1 MKQRKNTLWHK
12 IIFTVFT
19 ASLIIGNLVLVMPT
33 ALAVGVDNVFTAEFN
48 ASGDIKN
55 LLTLT
60 FTNPVCGDQSCEIP
74 VDKTDFT
81 YIDGDSPTGFSAFST
96 CNHSAGSR
104 YVICDM
110 GEDATAAD
118 TADSVYVN
126 PGAIW
131 GVDGGV
137 VSGSEEAVTLTATA
151 DTTGPTGVIYID
163 DGAHASNKIIVKFNE
178 PVVDEGGDTIDSDD
192 FAYVDVSGGNAGLIS
207 VGLGTILRPG
217 GTNFVN
223 LTLNAV
229 LAAADNVDTLAT
241 VDNKIY
247 DIYGNELTSPVPG
260 FAEVLVITNDEV
272 SENPTTAP
280 TIMNA
285 YAKAET
291 GTGGII
297 LVEFD
302 YPITSASG
310 ATDALA
316 ALAVSDIQYGATPAN
331 VESVRPNAGDTIA
344 IISDDTESALAI
356 IDPASDASI
365 YDPWTNAMVA
375 LDNQEQVDDVSN
387 PVPVYV
393 GINQYIDG
401 CEEDE
406 SGATTGKGDTFGGLT
421 DGEVTTTWGH
431 LTAQFAVDY
440 PQEGWG
446 MYEVANTATYVNN
459 DGFVVDL
466 DHDIYDWTNS
476 LYEFTQVQ
484 FDIYYEDNDSTAP
497 YTDGDNDIAFYIDD
511 DNTSLSDGDE
521 VEWFIDTSL
530 TGDLAEKTW
539 TTITVDI
546 DGTPDVGTLAGLASN
561 PQYWGIK
568 ITDTPELDTLEADDS
583 ILIDNVKFIRE
594 ATSKSNKLYVE
605 YSEWVE
611 GGTGDPVEGAT
622 AVASNTNIGDMTT
635 SKTIAGLG
643 AFETGTLTTKTLT
656 NTISKE
662 TATLYNGSVY
672 AITLADRAGGLI
684 TQASPVTLS
693 ATFTPIA
700 TVVDKD
706 SNTIAAGSTVEAT
719 VGAALDL
726 TTAATA
732 VTDFTILSVGNGTL
746 DLSWTPPTQTAATF
760 SHYAA
765 LYGTS
770 SGVTVASTLWD
781 DTDDAALAGPTISTS
796 SITGL
801 TNATA
806 YFVNLG
812 GVDAKGNITSLVTE
826 MSGTPSANSGGGGSS
841 TGSGPGAPTSF
852 TGSVDENM
860 HVVLTWTDPANID
873 LESIQVIRS
882 KGEGIEPGTVLA
894 TVNAGTEAYTDED
907 VAEGEVVNYQVRGKD
922 NDGAFGTVTET
933 LSLTIEAGAT
943 SVTPDVVE
951 PTPTEEPAVEEP
963 AAEEAAAEEAAL
975 AAGEG
980 FTDTG
985 DHWAET
991 EILGMEGV
999 GIATGYSD
1007 GSFDPDGQLNRA
1019 EAAALLYRIL
1029 GFDEPS
1035 APGEKPFPDVPVDQW
1050 YSGYISNM
1058 KALEMIHGYGDG
1070 LYRPGNDI
1078 TRAEF
1083 IKIALEAFYYVTT
1096 DAELKSQIDDW
1107 MIGAKTISYSD
1118 LADSWYTPYVTTAT
1132 NAGFISGY
1140 GCGTS
1145 VCFGADNNITRAEAT
1160 VVLYNMFYSHF
1171 TAAIIEELVD
1181 TAAVAGDTAAGDT
1194 AV

>member
-1 MKQRKNTLWHK
+1 MKKNNTLWRR
-12 IIFTVFT
+12 IVFTVFT
-19 ASLIIGNLVLVMPT
+19 ASLIIGNLVLIMPT
-33 ALAVGVDNVFTAEFN
+33 ASAVGADNTFTAEFN

-55 LLTLT
+55 LLTIT
-60 FTNPVCGDQSCEIP
+60 FVNPICADPLCTAP
-74 VDKTDFT
+74 VSKEVFVYTD
-81 YIDGDSPTGFSAFST
+81 GNSPTGFSALSS
-96 CNHSAGSR
+96 CNHAEGSR
-104 YVICDM
+104 SVICDM
-110 GEDATAAD
+110 GEDSTAAD
-118 TADSVYVN
+118 TADSIYIK

-137 VSGSEEAVTLTATA
+137 VSGSEEAVSLTATA
-151 DTTGPTGVIYID
+151 DTTGPTAIIYID
-163 DGAHASNKIIVKFNE
+163 DGAHASNKIVVKFNE
-178 PVVDEGGDTIDSDD
+178 PVADEGGATIASSD
-192 FAYVDVSGGNAGLIS
+192 FAYVDTSGGNAATISIGLQT
-207 VGLGTILRPG
+207 VMRPG

-223 LTLNAV
+223 ITLNAV
-229 LAAADNVDTLAT
+229 LAAADNVDTLAV

-260 FAEVLVITNDEV
+260 FAEVLAVANDEV
-272 SENPTTAP
+272 SENPTAAP
-280 TIMNA
+280 TIVNA
-285 YAKAET
+285 YAKAES
-291 GTGGII
+291 GAGGVI

-310 ATDALA
+310 PADALA
-316 ALAVSDIQYGATPAN
+316 PLAVSDIQYGATPAN
-331 VESVRPNAGDTIA
+331 VDSVTSNAGDTVYILG
-344 IISDDTESALAI
+344 DDTESSLAI

-365 YDPWTNAMVA
+365 YDIWTNAMVA
-375 LDNQEQVDDVSN
+375 GDNQEQVDDASN

-406 SGATTGKGDTFGGLT
+406 SGAATGKGDTFGNIA
-421 DGEVTTTWGH
+421 DGEVTSVWAH
-431 LTAQFAVDY
+431 LTAEFAIIY

-446 MYEVANTATYVNN
+446 MYEVASTAIYADN

-511 DNTSLSDGDE
+511 DNTGLDDGDE

-546 DGTPDVGTLAGLASN
+546 DGTPDEGTLAGLASN

-568 ITDTPELDTLEADDS
+568 ITDTPEADTLEADDA

-594 ATSKSNKLYVE
+594 DPSKSNVLYVE

-611 GGTGDPVEGAT
+611 GGTGDPVEGAA
-622 AVASNTNIGDMTT
+622 AVASNANIGNMTT
-635 SKTIAGLG
+635 SNTIAGLG

-662 TATLYNGSVY
+662 TATLQNGSVY

-700 TVVDKD
+700 TVADKD
-706 SNTIAAGSTVEAT
+706 SNTIAVGSTVEAT

-732 VTDFTILSVGNGTL
+732 VTDFTILSVANEAL
-746 DLSWTPPTQTAATF
+746 DLSWSSPAQTAATF
-760 SHYAA
+760 SHYVA

-770 SGVTVASTLWD
+770 ASISVASTLWD
-781 DTDDAALAGPTISTS
+781 DTDDADLSTS
-796 SITGL
+796 TTSASTITGL
-801 TNATA
+801 INGTAYYASLVGVDTKGNATA
-806 YFVNLG
+806 L
-812 GVDAKGNITSLVTE
+812 ATE
-826 MSGTPSANSGGGGSS
+826 ISASPSGSSGGGSS
-841 TGSGPGAPTSF
+841 TGSGPAAPSSF

-860 HVVLTWTDPANID
+860 HVVLTWTDPSNID
-873 LESIQVIRS
+873 LETVQILRS
-882 KGEGIEPGTVLA
+882 FGEGIEPNSVL
-894 TVNAGTEAYTDED
+894 TSVLSGDETYTDED
-907 VAEGEVVNYQVRGKD
+907 VSEGDIVNYQLRGKD
-922 NDGAFGTVTET
+922 DDGVFGTVTDT
-933 LSLTIEAGAT
+933 LNLTIEVGAT
-943 SVTPDVVE
+943 SVTEDVVE
-951 PTPTEEPAVEEP
+951 ETPEEE
-963 AAEEAAAEEAAL
+963 AAEEAAAEEAAAEAEAL
-975 AAGEG
+975 ATGEG
-980 FTDTG
+980 FTDT
-985 DHWAET
+985 DNHWAET

-999 GIATGYSD
+999 GIATGHPD
-1007 GSFDPDGQLNRA
+1007 GSFDPNGELNRA
-1019 EAAALLYRIL
+1019 EAAALLYRVL
-1029 GFDEPS
+1029 GFDEPTV
-1035 APGEKPFPDVPVDQW
+1035 PDEMPFPDVPVDQW

-1070 LYRPGNDI
+1070 LYRPGNNI

-1083 IKIALEAFYYVTT
+1083 IKIALEAFYYVTS
-1096 DAELKSQIDDW
+1096 DEELRSQIDDW
-1107 MIGAKTISYSD
+1107 MIGAKTTSYSD

-1132 NAGFISGY
+1132 NAGFISGF

-1145 VCFGADNNITRAEAT
+1145 VCFGAENNITRAEAT

-1171 TAAIIEELVD
+1171 TAMIIEELVD
-1181 TAAVAGDTAAGDT
+1181 EAAVEEDTAADDT
-1194 AV
+1194 AA